1 MPELQRM
8 PSEFIHAPWLAPK
21 ERLSQAGMR
30 LGEDY
35 PYPIIDH
42 AMARKRA
49 LEAFARIKRPGA
61 QG

>member
-1 MPELQRM
+1 M